1 MLQGT
6 LAQVSNRSTF
16 ELIVKLFDEDGQ
28 LMDLS
33 GLTIVFAMCPR
44 GSTPYWWGDT
54 PNTASLVASTTPGQA
69 GDINIIDLGVMQ
81 IVIPASAMKV
91 AAPADYDAGL
101 TAKTDDT
108 DICQVF
114 VGGISIVEGVVTS
127 P

>member
-1 MLQGT
+1 
-6 LAQVSNRSTF
+6 
-16 ELIVKLFDEDGQ
+16 
-28 LMDLS
+28 
-33 GLTIVFAMCPR
+33 
-44 GSTPYWWGDT
+44 
-54 PNTASLVASTTPGQA
+54 
-69 GDINIIDLGVMQ
+69 MQ

>member
-54 PNTASLVASTTPGQA
+54 PNTASLVASTTPGHQHHRPRCDADRHPGVRDEGRSA
-69 GDINIIDLGVMQ
+69 GRL
-81 IVIPASAMKV
+81 
-91 AAPADYDAGL
+91 
-101 TAKTDDT
+101 
-108 DICQVF
+108 
-114 VGGISIVEGVVTS
+114 
-127 P
+127 